1 MIHSTARRSLQLLV
15 IIAVLALP
23 ACSDEPLP
31 ESTQAATTAQPT
43 TSTTTTAPPP
53 TTSSAPA
60 TTAATTTAAATTTT
74 AIPSE
79 PSLFVVPAGI
89 IPEIDGVLAPG
100 EWTEAAIM
108 PMSDGASLY
117 LQHADEVLYV
127 AVAGDEVGAVNV
139 IIGTES
145 EVQILHSSAALG
157 SARYV
162 PTTSVWSLDHGFSW
176 CCRRGST
183 DTARATLFAEEGWD
197 ANIGYA
203 GDPGIVEYAIAIPWA
218 DAAMAVSSIRRDD
231 DTGFFPSG
239 LTAEAQSQL
248 LGVPP
253 AENLFNTNEWARL
266 EVGS

>member
-1 MIHSTARRSLQLLV
+1 MRSFYILA
-15 IIAVLALP
+15 IIAAVSLA
-23 ACSDEPLP
+23 ACSAEPQP
-31 ESTQAATTAQPT
+31 ESTETAAAEP
-43 TSTTTTAPPP
+43 SATTTTAPP

-60 TTAATTTAAATTTT
+60 TTAATTTTATTTT
-74 AIPSE
+74 APTTIAPSE
-79 PSLFVVPAGI
+79 PILLVVPAGV
-89 IPEIDGVLAPG
+89 IPEIDGILTPG
-100 EWTEAAIM
+100 EWTEATIM

-117 LQHADEVLYV
+117 LQHTDETLYV

-162 PTTSVWSLDHGFSW
+162 PGTSTWSLDRGFSW

-183 DTARATLFAEEGWD
+183 DSARATLFAEEGWD

-253 AENLFNTNEWARL
+253 AENVFNTDEWARL
-266 EVGS
+266 EAGSG